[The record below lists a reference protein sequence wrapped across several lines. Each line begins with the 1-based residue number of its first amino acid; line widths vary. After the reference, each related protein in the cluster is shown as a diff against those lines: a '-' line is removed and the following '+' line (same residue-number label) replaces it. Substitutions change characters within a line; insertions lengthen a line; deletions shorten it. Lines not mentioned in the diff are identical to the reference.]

1 MINKNG
7 YTIILY
13 NGLLL
18 AGFVLLLIFYPSNL
32 LKILLAIASVF
43 FVFHFF
49 FFRDPERKI
58 PERKKVVISP
68 ADGKIIKIS
77 EVEENNY
84 LHGKA
89 LMVSIFMSIFNVHVN
104 RIPVSGK
111 VEYLEHK
118 AGKFKAAYKDKSS
131 ELNEQSLIGIK
142 TSQDKIFFKQIAG
155 FIARRIVNNLKIGD
169 EVQCGE
175 RFGMIKY
182 GSRLD
187 VFLPLSTKIN
197 VQINERVKA
206 GETIIGE
213 L

>member
-7 YTIILY
+7 YAIILY

-32 LKILLAIASVF
+32 LKILLVIASVF

-58 PERKKVVISP
+58 PERIKVIISP

-77 EVEENNY
+77 EVEENKY

-118 AGKFKAAYKDKSS
+118 AGKFKAAFKDKSS
-131 ELNEQSLIGIK
+131 QLNEQSLIGIK
-142 TSQDKIFFKQIAG
+142 IDQTKILFIQIAG

-169 EVQCGE
+169 EVKCGE

-187 VFLPLSTKIN
+187 VFLPVSTKIK
-197 VQINERVKA
+197 VRINEKVKA

>member
-18 AGFVLLLIFYPSNL
+18 AGFVLLLIFYTSNL
-32 LKILLAIASVF
+32 SKILLAITSVF

-49 FFRDPERKI
+49 FFRDPERKV

-77 EVEENNY
+77 EVEENRY

-118 AGKFKAAYKDKSS
+118 AGKFKVC
-131 ELNEQSLIGIK
+131 LQG
-142 TSQDKIFFKQIAG
+142 
-155 FIARRIVNNLKIGD
+155 
-169 EVQCGE
+169 
-175 RFGMIKY
+175 
-182 GSRLD
+182 
-187 VFLPLSTKIN
+187 
-197 VQINERVKA
+197 
-206 GETIIGE
+206 
-213 L
+213 

>member
-13 NGLLL
+13 NGLIL
-18 AGFVLLLIFYPSNL
+18 AGFVSLLIFYPSNL
-32 LKILLAIASVF
+32 LKILSILTAVF

-49 FFRDPERKI
+49 FFRDPKRSI
-58 PERKKVVISP
+58 PEGKKVIISP

-77 EVEENNY
+77 EVEENKY
-84 LHGKA
+84 IHGKA

-118 AGKFKAAYKDKSS
+118 AGKFKAAFKDKSS

-142 TSQDKIFFKQIAG
+142 TSQTKILFKQIAG
-155 FIARRIVNNLKIGD
+155 FIARRIVNNLKIED
-169 EVQCGE
+169 EVKYGE

-197 VQINERVKA
+197 VRINEKVRA